1 MIDTKQIGRCLRL
14 KEILWDERTF
24 LDLDHGS
31 DHTLYTDT
39 TIQQTGYLKSL
50 MLAAYK
56 LCLNKQKRET
66 KTCVRKIVF
75 LHRVGT

>member
-31 DHTLYTDT
+31 DHTVYTDT

-56 LCLNKQKRET
+56 LCLNKQKEKQKLMLERLCFYTE
-66 KTCVRKIVF
+66 
-75 LHRVGT
+75 